1 MGFPINF
8 PNYGKMQRNPWYR
21 ESLGNWYSYFSY
33 SMGVFFQLDSHPMAY
48 FIICKMHGFPHQ
60 ISMVLENATNLI
72 VWGEPG
78 KLVLILF
85 PLDSHF
91 MVYFI
96 TWEMHVFSHQFPIT
110 REKAAKTIEWEK
122 PRKLVPGNI
131 IQNPLYVEN
140 LGNWYSYFSHSMG
153 FFPTRFPWN
162 PWVFSSISLSM
173 GKGRK
178 THQMGKAWEIG
189 FQENPTKPIVCGE
202 SGRLVLIL
210 FPEYGASFPL
220 ESDPMVYFI
229 ICEIYGFPHQ
239 FPIAWENAVK
249 PIELVKPVK
258 LAPIFPPTYGYFC
271 SIRFPSY
278 GIFYHIGKHQSWEK
292 YLEQN
297 REIQ

>member
-1 MGFPINF
+1 
-8 PNYGKMQRNPWYR
+8 
-21 ESLGNWYSYFSY
+21 
-33 SMGVFFQLDSHPMAY
+33 MGVFFQLDSHPIAY

-140 LGNWYSYFSHSMG
+140 LGNW
-153 FFPTRFPWN
+153 
-162 PWVFSSISLSM
+162 
-173 GKGRK
+173 
-178 THQMGKAWEIG
+178 
-189 FQENPTKPIVCGE
+189 
-202 SGRLVLIL
+202 
-210 FPEYGASFPL
+210 
-220 ESDPMVYFI
+220 
-229 ICEIYGFPHQ
+229 
-239 FPIAWENAVK
+239 
-249 PIELVKPVK
+249 
-258 LAPIFPPTYGYFC
+258 
-271 SIRFPSY
+271 
-278 GIFYHIGKHQSWEK
+278 
-292 YLEQN
+292 
-297 REIQ
+297 